1 MHFLRKGFRSAARR
15 GDMPTYQYL
24 ADHSIANA
32 RRAKASDALGLG
44 LKYFL
49 C

>member
-1 MHFLRKGFRSAARR
+1 
-15 GDMPTYQYL
+15 MPAYQYL

-32 RRAKASDALGLG
+32 RLAKLSDALGLG